1 MVFKNEEKFKDD
13 IGIYRIVNTVTGRSY
28 IGQTAERFQRRYWH
42 HNWCLSQGK
51 HHNKQ
56 LQKDWRLYGGE
67 SFIFEVLQ
75 RVSDKDDLDALEIKY
90 ISSYRSSDAN
100 FGYNLQ
106 PGGHSGFN
114 NAPFVS
120 PEARKRVGEAN
131 RKRMLGS
138 KLSEETRAK
147 MRASS
152 KHRSPTEEERQALSK
167 RMSERVVSDTTKEK
181 LRQANTGSN
190 SPVAKFSESDIVDIK
205 KRLMSGD
212 FYRTIASDYDVSL
225 GAVGAIASGRTWSH
239 VEVDGWSDYLSKR
252 KTRKK

>member
-13 IGIYRIVNTVTGRSY
+13 IGIYRIVNIVNGRSY
-28 IGQTAERFQRRYWH
+28 VGQTAERFQRRYWH

-56 LQKDWRLYGGE
+56 LQKDCSFYGGE

-75 RVSDKDDLDALEIKY
+75 KASDKDDLDALEVKY
-90 ISSYRSSDAN
+90 ISSCKSSDIN

-120 PEARKRVGEAN
+120 PEARKRVGEIN

-152 KHRSPTEEERQALSK
+152 KHRSPTKEERQALSK
-167 RMSERVVSDTTKEK
+167 RMS
-181 LRQANTGSN
+181 
-190 SPVAKFSESDIVDIK
+190 
-205 KRLMSGD
+205 
-212 FYRTIASDYDVSL
+212 
-225 GAVGAIASGRTWSH
+225 
-239 VEVDGWSDYLSKR
+239 
-252 KTRKK
+252 